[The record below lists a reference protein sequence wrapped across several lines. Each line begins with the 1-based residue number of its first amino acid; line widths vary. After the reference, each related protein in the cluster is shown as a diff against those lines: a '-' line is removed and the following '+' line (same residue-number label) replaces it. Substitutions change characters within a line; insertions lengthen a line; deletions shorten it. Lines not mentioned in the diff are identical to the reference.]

1 MLVLF
6 HLNCSHIPGQEE
18 HPQERHA
25 RDLRTGLWLKK
36 KKKILFGKCPS
47 PMNVSITDWLYLSF
61 LQAHYNHLHQWF
73 NHKWD
78 FIVMQATEQ
87 YKYVKTKS
95 SFSEH
100 LSLGTRVPKDKCLF
114 VLNNSHFERSRCR
127 LFVLELY
134 FVSLGSC
141 SSCLK
146 GP

>member
-1 MLVLF
+1 MLETYEQV
-6 HLNCSHIPGQEE
+6 CDE
-18 HPQERHA
+18 
-25 RDLRTGLWLKK
+25 KK
-36 KKKILFGKCPS
+36 KDPVWK
-47 PMNVSITDWLYLSF
+47 VSESDESVHHRLYLCF

-100 LSLGTRVPKDKCLF
+100 LSLGTRVPKVRQCRRIERVIQGFLD
-114 VLNNSHFERSRCR
+114 NSHFERSSCR
-127 LFVLELY
+127 LYVLELY